1 MNDQTSTDTD
11 MQSDD
16 QAPEAKTAPVE
27 TATDATM
34 ILELESMIKN
44 SLTTV
49 DRNKAE
55 LKKHKEMMESVLTN
69 DEGYRESSEKAK
81 EAAKAKGKAK
91 LNVLANPATKQID
104 EKIKDLAAEIKEL
117 NIGLS
122 EYLREY
128 QRLSGSSEI
137 EGDDGEVRE
146 IVYVAKLIKK
156 SKRS

>member
-1 MNDQTSTDTD
+1 MNDQPTDDTD
-11 MQSDD
+11 LALDEE
-16 QAPEAKTAPVE
+16 QAQETAPKVE
-27 TATDATM
+27 TSTDATM

-49 DRNKAE
+49 DRNKTE
-55 LKKHKEMMESVLTN
+55 LKKLKEMMESALTN
-69 DEGYRESSEKAK
+69 DEGYREASEKAK
-81 EAAKAKGKAK
+81 EAAKVKGKAK

-104 EKIKDLAAEIKEL
+104 EKIKDLTQEIKDL

-137 EGDDGEVRE
+137 EGEDGEVRE